1 MRLVIATR
9 NTHKAGE
16 ICAILSHKFDFLTLR
31 DFPEAPE
38 TIEDAPTFEG
48 NAAKK
53 AATLAQWLVFAGK
66 LNSGFVLA
74 DDSGLE
80 VDALGGAP
88 GVHSARFA
96 FLDDPKSP
104 AGQNSPDQA
113 NNAKLLRLLEKV
125 PDEQRTARFR
135 CVLALIDIGP
145 QTGKTVSEIAKTAE
159 FFLGTC
165 EGRVAFAPGGAGGF
179 GYDPLFI
186 PNGYDRS
193 FAELGEEL
201 KNTMSHR
208 AKALQEL
215 RSHFA
220 ARP

>member
-1 MRLVIATR
+1 MELVVATT
-9 NTHKAGE
+9 NPGKIEE
-16 ICAILSHKFDFLTLR
+16 IEALLPSGVVLLTLS
-31 DFPEAPE
+31 DLGLGPAV
-38 TIEDAPTFEG
+38 EDGTTLEE
-48 NAAKK
+48 NAVKK
-53 AATLAQWLVFAGK
+53 ATAAMTA
-66 LNSGFVLA
+66 SGRVALA

-96 FLDDPKSP
+96 ALDHPNAP

-125 PDEQRTARFR
+125 SLDNRRGRFR
-135 CVLALIDIGP
+135 CVLALIEIDP
-145 QTGKTVSEIAKTAE
+145 QTGKTVSEIAKTAK
-159 FFLGTC
+159 FFHGTC
-165 EGRVAFAPGGAGGF
+165 QGHVASAPGGAGGF

-186 PNGYDRS
+186 PYGYDRS

-215 RSHFA
+215 RNHFA